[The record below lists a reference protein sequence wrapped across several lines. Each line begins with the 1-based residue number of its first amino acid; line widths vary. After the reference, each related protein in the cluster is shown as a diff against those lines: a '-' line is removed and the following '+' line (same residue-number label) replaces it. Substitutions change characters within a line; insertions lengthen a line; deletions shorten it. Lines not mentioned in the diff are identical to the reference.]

1 MKICEMLLKWGLGAG
16 ITYIRKESSQINN
29 ASEHFKKLGIIKEIE
44 LSKLK
49 KKETRKMRV
58 EVKTRKYKNNGISQ

>member
-49 KKETRKMRV
+49 KRKQERW
-58 EVKTRKYKNNGISQ
+58 E